1 MSSLESARCDK
12 KEARVFTENYM
23 EFLKDIPEQIMEV
36 MAFQPGTL
44 IPVHPE
50 ALVAMFLCMTFG
62 YLLYVQAL
70 RIMVREKVDP
80 YPLWLHCWMISIDIT
95 GSIMSWQCAIEH
107 DFFWVF
113 VLFGIGLPIWV
124 CMEAICIFRSV
135 SGHRQDEFGR
145 LFKGEVTKKQAW
157 TVAIGMIIVGASV
170 NLWAETLLGGFENW
184 CVFIIWPFTNYV
196 FAYWTWR
203 FWREQG
209 LKNGNRFRNSMGLQW
224 IITIQITL
232 MWVPGLSWYLAVTPY
247 LNTPAYYFCG
257 IVASVLAIINLVY
270 CSKLPNKE
278 KLPNGKKPIW

>member
-1 MSSLESARCDK
+1 M
-12 KEARVFTENYM
+12 FTENYM
-23 EFLKDIPEQIMEV
+23 DFLKDVPGQVMEV

-50 ALVAMFLCMTFG
+50 ALIAMLLCMTFG

-80 YPLWLHCWMISIDIT
+80 YPIWLHCWMISIDFT

-124 CMEAICIFRSV
+124 CMEAVCIYKSV
-135 SGHRQDEFGR
+135 KNHRQEEFGS
-145 LFKGEVTKKQAW
+145 LVKGEVALKQGW
-157 TVAIGMIIVGASV
+157 VVAIGMVIVGASV
-170 NLWAETLLGGFENW
+170 NLWAETLLGGFSNW
-184 CVFIIWPFTNYV
+184 AVFIIWPFTNYV

-209 LKNGNRFRNSMGLQW
+209 IKNGNRFRNSMGLQW

-232 MWVPGLSWYLAVTPY
+232 MWVPGLSWYIQLTPY

-257 IVASVLAIINLVY
+257 IVASALAVINLYY
-270 CSKLPNKE
+270 CYKLPKKE
-278 KLPNGKKPIW
+278 TLPNGKKPIW

>member
-1 MSSLESARCDK
+1 M
-12 KEARVFTENYM
+12 FTENYM
-23 EFLKDIPEQIMEV
+23 DFLKDVPGQVMEV

-50 ALVAMFLCMTFG
+50 ALIAMLLCMTFG

-80 YPLWLHCWMISIDIT
+80 YPIWLHCWMISIDFT

-124 CMEAICIFRSV
+124 CMEAVCIYKSV
-135 SGHRQDEFGR
+135 KNHRQEEFGS
-145 LFKGEVTKKQAW
+145 LVKGEVTLKQGWSSPSAW
-157 TVAIGMIIVGASV
+157 SSSARAS
-170 NLWAETLLGGFENW
+170 TSGPR
-184 CVFIIWPFTNYV
+184 PFSEASATGRSSSSGPSRTMCSP
-196 FAYWTWR
+196 YWTWR

-209 LKNGNRFRNSMGLQW
+209 IKNGNRFRNSMGLQW

-232 MWVPGLSWYLAVTPY
+232 MWVPGLSWYIQLTPY

-257 IVASVLAIINLVY
+257 IVASALAVINLYY
-270 CSKLPNKE
+270 CYKLPKKE
-278 KLPNGKKPIW
+278 TLPNGKKPIW